1 LRFFRG
7 SNDDDD
13 DDDDDDADADAD
25 DDDDVYLIALLV
37 DVPSQM

>member
-1 LRFFRG
+1 MRFFRG
-7 SNDDDD
+7 SNDDD

-25 DDDDVYLIALLV
+25 DDDDDVYLIALLV